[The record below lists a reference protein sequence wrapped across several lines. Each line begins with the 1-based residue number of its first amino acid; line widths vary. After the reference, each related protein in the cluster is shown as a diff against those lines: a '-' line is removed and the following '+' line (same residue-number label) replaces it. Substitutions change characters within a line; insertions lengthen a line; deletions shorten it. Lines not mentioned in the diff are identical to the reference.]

1 MALIELRLVRV
12 ATDDA
17 IAQQAL
23 IIKESQR
30 IAAANLK
37 IVEALMAGRGAALGA
52 VAQTLPAIVV
62 ETEARRLDV
71 NRGARMHLE
80 SLVEKA
86 QADDGRNEFGVAD
99 VGQVDAYLSVDDFL
113 YHQRWKER
121 FDRFAHA
128 NLTVATGRSDV
139 DTRDARDDLLDA
151 LGIVREAP
159 DRTADVRPRPSL
171 REGVYRII
179 VTDDEQPWHMVFR
192 ITMARGSTVLVS
204 SID

>member
-12 ATDDA
+12 ATDEA
-17 IAQQAL
+17 LAQQAL
-23 IIKESQR
+23 IMKESQR

-37 IVEALMAGRGAALGA
+37 IVEALTAGRVATLGVAAH
-52 VAQTLPAIVV
+52 TLPGMVV

-71 NRGARMHLE
+71 NRGARMHLQ

-86 QADDGRNEFGVAD
+86 QADEGRNGFGFAA
-99 VGQVDAYLSVDDFL
+99 VGQADAYLSVDDLL

-128 NLTVATGRSDV
+128 NLTVATGSSDV
-139 DTRDARDDLLDA
+139 DTRYARDDLLDA

-171 REGVYRII
+171 REGVYRIT

-192 ITMARGSTVLVS
+192 ITMARGSTVLLS